1 MMRPGDK
8 WAGAALALG
17 GLAVAVGAGCAKPPW
32 PFEPF
37 VSKLEI
43 ADFRDAQNI
52 RRYQEEFPEAFYNLD
67 GHGNLTLVLRR
78 KGGESGDGGNIA
90 QVVRVRSVWRPVPNR
105 SVSHRTQINAVMSYY
120 VVGGRVGDTFEGA
133 GAVFFQVGDGDVLE
147 GSIDHA
153 VLRAKRQL
161 SAGEPL
167 FPRAE
172 LSGKFRAVRDRRQ
185 VVRIVNEL
193 ERRFGPMPAQTKKP

>member
-1 MMRPGDK
+1 MRPSDK
-8 WAGAALALG
+8 RIVAALAVSVG
-17 GLAVAVGAGCAKPPW
+17 VGAGCAKPPW

-43 ADFRDAQNI
+43 ADFRDAQNV
-52 RRYQEEFPEAFYNLD
+52 RQYQEEFPEAYYDLD
-67 GHGNLTLVLRR
+67 AHGNLNLVLRR
-78 KGGESGDGGNIA
+78 QGNETGDGGNIA
-90 QVVRVRSVWRPVPNR
+90 QIVRVRSVWRPVPNR
-105 SVSHRTQINAVMSYY
+105 SVSHRTQINAVMTYY

-133 GAVFFQVGDGDVLE
+133 GAVFFQVIEGDVLE

-167 FPRAE
+167 FPHAE
-172 LSGKFRAVRDRRQ
+172 LSGKFQAVRDRRQ

-193 ERRFGPMPAQTKKP
+193 ERQFGPLPTQSPKP

>member
-1 MMRPGDK
+1 MIRRLDRWTRVPLVT
-8 WAGAALALG
+8 AGFILSA
-17 GLAVAVGAGCAKPPW
+17 GLGCAKPPW

-37 VSKLEI
+37 VTKLEI
-43 ADFRDAQNI
+43 SDFRDAQNI
-52 RRYQEEFPEAFYNLD
+52 RKYQEEFPEAFYDLD

-78 KGGESGDGGNIA
+78 QGGEGGDGGNVA

-120 VVGGRVGDTFEGA
+120 VVSGRVGDTFEGA
-133 GAVFFQVGDGDVLE
+133 GAVFFQVIEGDVLE

-161 SAGEPL
+161 SAGDPL

-193 ERRFGPMPAQTKKP
+193 ERQFGPMPVESRKP